1 MQTESVQQ
9 TSKQT
14 NPTQADVLI
23 IGSGAAGLFAA
34 LHLPEERNVLI
45 ITKDELDHSDSFLA
59 QGGICVLRD
68 MDDYASYYEDTLKAG
83 HYENAP
89 AAVHTM
95 IASSRAI
102 INELL
107 TYGVSFERE
116 NGQLCY
122 TREGAH
128 SAPRILYHQDQ
139 TGKAITSR
147 LLAVAQQRPNITIL
161 AHTVMV
167 DLLCQ
172 DNQCYG
178 AVVCHADGSI
188 GSITANATI
197 LATGGIGGLY
207 TNSTNFAHLTGDGLA
222 VALKHQIALK
232 NIDYIQIHPTT
243 LYSQKPGRRFLIS
256 ESVRGEGAVLLN
268 AAGER
273 FTDELQPRDVVTK
286 AILKQMQQDDK
297 PYVQLSLLTMQKDEI
312 LRHFPTIYERC
323 LQEGY
328 DITKEP
334 IPVVPAQHYFM
345 GGIQIDLEGRTSMQ
359 NLYAAGETACNGVH
373 GANRLA
379 SNSLLESLVFAQ
391 RAAVDITAHP
401 ADTQATGAQLA
412 AAVKPEQYLPLDEL
426 RQTYAQQVLAAIELE
441 KGRHNHE

>member
-1 MQTESVQQ
+1 MQTEMTQ
-9 TSKQT
+9 TESAKINT
-14 NPTQADVLI
+14 THTDTLI
-23 IGSGAAGLFAA
+23 VGSGAAGLFAA
-34 LHLPEERNVLI
+34 LHLPPEQNVLI
-45 ITKDELDHSDSFLA
+45 ITKDEVEHSDSYLA

-68 MDDYASYYEDTLKAG
+68 INDYGSYYEDTLKAG

-95 IASSRAI
+95 ISSSRMI

-107 TYGVSFERE
+107 TYGVPFEQE
-116 NGQLCY
+116 NGNLCY

-147 LLAVAQQRPNITIL
+147 LLLAAQQRANITIL
-161 AHTVMV
+161 EHTTML
-167 DLLCQ
+167 DLLCE
-172 DNQCYG
+172 DNCCYG
-178 AVVCHADGSI
+178 AVVYQADGTI
-188 GSITANATI
+188 GTITADNTI

-222 VALKHQIALK
+222 IALKHNVALK

-273 FTDELQPRDVVTK
+273 FTDELQPRDVVAK
-286 AILKQMQQDDK
+286 AIQKQMALDNK
-297 PYVQLSLLTMQKDEI
+297 PYVNLSLLTMQKDEI
-312 LRHFPTIYERC
+312 LHHFPTIYARC

-359 NLYAAGETACNGVH
+359 HLYAAGETACNGVH

-391 RAAVDITAHP
+391 RAAADITAHP
-401 ADTQATGAQLA
+401 ADEQKIGSKLA
-412 AAVKPEQYLPLDEL
+412 AAVQPEQYLPLEQL
-426 RQTYAQQVLAAIELE
+426 QESYAQQVLAAIELE
-441 KGRHNHE
+441 KGRHQHE